1 MNEPQVAAV
10 IEEVKSAYGDLSR
23 IHGVDGFFRL
33 LPCTVKSVEK
43 VVGSLRGEDKKE
55 VALDVL
61 FKLVKLPWWLPVSF
75 LRPLLG
81 AAIDM
86 AVDLIKSKLK

>member
-10 IEEVKSAYGDLSR
+10 IEEVKNAYGDLSR

-33 LPCTVKSVEK
+33 LPTTVKSVEK
-43 VVGSLRGEDKKE
+43 TVGSLRGEDKKQ

-61 FKLVKLPWWLPVSF
+61 FKLVKLPWWFPVSF
-75 LRPLLG
+75 IRPLLG

-86 AVDLIKSKLK
+86 AVELIKNKLK